1 MLLSSVNLIKNS
13 HCHNNNNHQ
22 FSDFILGKI
31 KEDQEKREKKC
42 LGTAPFGS
50 RPGKQNN
57 DEKEVHENESKSQ
70 ITNNCQQTD
79 SNRKVESCTVTI
91 QTSDRYYFTLRTDR
105 DMLFLVDTETS
116 CQNCVFRQRLYK
128 DTEERQLAV
137 FETLADSSKYIS
149 ADGERKL
156 SISTFATQPDPE
168 NPDERFFVIYR
179 IENGSVF
186 LQPFSH
192 KGYYLHHIDNCLTV
206 RKLEINLRPPEEYFF
221 HIVESQVSAVVMA
234 SIAQKENLKNL
245 RNELVPSDGRQ
256 RQKIFTRERPVQKPG
271 LFFGCFGVRSKKS
284 PTDKKVKVRR

>member
-31 KEDQEKREKKC
+31 KEDQDKREKKC
-42 LGTAPFGS
+42 IGTAPYGS
-50 RPGKQNN
+50 RHGKQK
-57 DEKEVHENESKSQ
+57 KEENESNKQ
-70 ITNNCQQTD
+70 ISSCPKTNSGHQAET
-79 SNRKVESCTVTI
+79 STVMI
-91 QTSDRYYFTLRTDR
+91 HTSDRYVFTLRQDR
-105 DMLFLVDTETS
+105 DTVYLADTESS
-116 CQNCVFRQRLYK
+116 CQTCVFRQRQYK
-128 DTEERQLAV
+128 DTEQRQLAV
-137 FETLADSSKYIS
+137 FQTLTDSSKYVS
-149 ADGERKL
+149 TDGERKL

-221 HIVESQVSAVVMA
+221 HVIETDVPEVVMA
-234 SIAQKENLKNL
+234 SLSKKENTKNL
-245 RNELVPSDGRQ
+245 RNELVPADGRQ
-256 RQKIFTRERPVQKPG
+256 RERVFIRERPVQKPG
-271 LFFGCFGVRSKKS
+271 LFLGCFGVRSKKS
-284 PTDKKVKVRR
+284 HTDKKAKVRR